1 MAVNEAGRLRVLK
14 AALTRDLATSER
26 LTALAVRFAE
36 PDLNHDEV
44 VTTFAVALALHHAY
58 SAMESYFERVA
69 KEVDQ
74 SVPDG
79 AHWHQ
84 QLLEQM
90 TVPIPQRRPALLDES
105 LLRDLDELR
114 RFRHAVRHSYE
125 SELDWDRVKP
135 LLQRLPA
142 IQGRLVAEVDRP
154 FQAFLDQVL
163 ERLEAE
169 DALH

>member
-1 MAVNEAGRLRVLK
+1 MAVNEPGRLRVLK

-26 LTALAVRFAE
+26 LTALAVGFAE
-36 PDLNHDEV
+36 PDRDQADIA
-44 VTTFAVALALHHAY
+44 TTFAVALALHHAY

-79 AHWHQ
+79 SHWHQ

-90 TVPIPQRRPALLDES
+90 TVPIAKCRPALLDEA

-135 LLQRLPA
+135 LLQRLPD
-142 IQGRLVAEVDRP
+142 IQHRLVAGVDRP
-154 FQAFLDQVL
+154 FQAFLDKVV
-163 ERLEAE
+163 ERLEEA
-169 DALH
+169 